1 MKLDRQILTLFR
13 LACPPESLAKL
24 KRLRQEPQ
32 PGRSVQTTPG
42 RFSQGWSNGASS
54 CPAVSADRSRRDSS
68 AMRVGRKDDF
78 NGEGLLGITRR
89 RHIMALETHYR
100 QLLLTNACY
109 GMRWQQDEHIAA
121 SPISLLYGF
130 AGQSLVLTKRPAYT
144 RESN

>member
-1 MKLDRQILTLFR
+1 
-13 LACPPESLAKL
+13 
-24 KRLRQEPQ
+24 
-32 PGRSVQTTPG
+32 
-42 RFSQGWSNGASS
+42 
-54 CPAVSADRSRRDSS
+54 
-68 AMRVGRKDDF
+68 MRVGRKDDF

-109 GMRWQQDEHIAA
+109 GMHWQQDEHIAA